1 MSWNASLLGA
11 KMVRSGVV
19 LTASVRLVA
28 LTAPRKA
35 LRPAS
40 WATVL
45 TFGGIVRR
53 PSMMWMTPPSNAMSW
68 QLLAYIKYELVGTTY
83 SFGDGH
89 VVLETS
95 NDRDLVVDHT
105 ALDDLA
111 SSDVSIGSVV
121 EKGGREGRRFG
132 DV

>member
-1 MSWNASLLGA
+1 MTWYCRIAAASSEVRLLTAELMSWNAALLGA

-19 LTASVRLVA
+19 LTASERLAA

-53 PSMMWMTPPSNAMSW
+53 PSITWMTPPSNAMS
-68 QLLAYIKYELVGTTY
+68 
-83 SFGDGH
+83 
-89 VVLETS
+89 
-95 NDRDLVVDHT
+95 
-105 ALDDLA
+105 
-111 SSDVSIGSVV
+111 
-121 EKGGREGRRFG
+121 
-132 DV
+132 